1 MAKATTGTLLQAGLG
16 AVLIT
21 LLLLPFQGLTPYA
34 PYTPLAILPVVLFF
48 SLGLP
53 LGGLVA
59 MFLSFLAGA
68 AWGGLFMLV
77 AGALP
82 DVPEPTLLGV
92 GITLMIF
99 LILAVHP
106 LALAK
111 TPFGI
116 VPVVLLGFVEVL
128 MVMLMMPLV
137 TAGEPA
143 LDLLWTVII
152 FGYGCVMTA
161 VMVAA
166 SERITRAVL
175 GADWRGPGPSAPDE
189 QPRTPERRNPHV
201 DERCNS

>member
-1 MAKATTGTLLQAGLG
+1 MTKATTGTLLQALLG

-53 LGGLVA
+53 LRGLPA

-68 AWGGLFMLV
+68 AWGGLFMLA

-82 DVPEPTLLGV
+82 GIPQPVLLGV
-92 GITLMIF
+92 GITVMIF

-106 LALAK
+106 TALSR

-116 VPVVLLGFVEVL
+116 VPAVLLGFVEVL

-137 TAGEPA
+137 ARSAPA

-152 FGYGCVMTA
+152 FAYGCAMTA
-161 VMVAA
+161 VMAAA
-166 SERITRAVL
+166 SESVTAALL
-175 GADWRGPGPSAPDE
+175 GRDWRGSGPSAPE
-189 QPRTPERRNPHV
+189 KQPQ
-201 DERCNS
+201 DA